1 MLQAVQSI
9 QVKKPRWPLIRN
21 LKTPSFLEWKSEL
34 IHYMTWFC
42 FGLSLLLLLGC
53 VFVSFSL
60 LCVCVWFLGCF
71 LLLVFLFVFYLISD
85 LFGKYSLPVPTV
97 YVSVI

>member
-34 IHYMTWFC
+34 IHYMVWFC
-42 FGLSLLLLLGC
+42 FCLRLLLLLGC
-53 VFVSFSL
+53 VCMFVSFSL
-60 LCVCVWFLGCF
+60 LCVCVCVVFGVFFVAGVFVCF
-71 LLLVFLFVFYLISD
+71 F
-85 LFGKYSLPVPTV
+85 T
-97 YVSVI
+97 